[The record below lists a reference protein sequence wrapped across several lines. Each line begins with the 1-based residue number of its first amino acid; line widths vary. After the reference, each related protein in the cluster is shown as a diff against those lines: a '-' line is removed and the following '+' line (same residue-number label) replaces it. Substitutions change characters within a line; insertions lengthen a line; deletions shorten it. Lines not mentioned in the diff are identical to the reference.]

1 MARFRKVKVMNNS
14 PWTKKSKSTIVAT
27 AWGNTLV
34 EFNKEIELAEC
45 VIENLQNAV
54 VHHYDPEDP
63 SDQNSMPVQ
72 GEAIPI
78 YPIQFLGDWFE
89 RPHKLYDRVINKDLK
104 DKVEAPASPVSEL
117 VTALREVFQPKD
129 SESQAETV

>member
-1 MARFRKVKVMNNS
+1 MAQFRKVKVMNNS
-14 PWTKKSKSTIVAT
+14 PWTKKSRSTIVVT
-27 AWGNTLV
+27 AWANTLV

-45 VIENLQNAV
+45 VIENLQKAV
-54 VHHYDPEDP
+54 IHNYDPEDP

-104 DKVEAPASPVSEL
+104 DKVEAQASPVSEL

-129 SESQAETV
+129 SEHQAETV

>member
-78 YPIQFLGDWFE
+78 YPIQFLSDWFE

-104 DKVEAPASPVSEL
+104 DKVEAQASPVSEL
-117 VTALREVFQPKD
+117 VTALREVLQTKD
-129 SESQAETV
+129 SEQAETV